1 MPTSHHSG
9 KTNQRLYLL
18 VGLAL
23 SLGSVV
29 VLTSVLQLAGWLG
42 PGVAHPSWTRLAAF
56 VGLVAVAE
64 LVRVHVRVRSTR
76 HGITWAD
83 AVILV
88 GLVMLPAP
96 WVVLATAAG
105 IAVGK
110 AVQRRRPIQ
119 VVFGAAK
126 ESVTAFAGG
135 LVLAAWGAGHTAA
148 TTEVAPF
155 IVAFL
160 AMTVVDAVL
169 AFPVIAAASRTR
181 VRDRLLHN
189 WDIQLFTLL
198 GRFGVAV
205 AAITALALQP
215 QFLYVLPLLI
225 LILHLWHE
233 RWVRTREERK
243 AWQHLTGATESFTGV
258 ELDAVLRAAVT
269 SGARLFSADEIEV
282 EIWLDDQRR
291 LVRGDAN
298 AISFDGDPIQA
309 PAQPSSVYA
318 VALQGYQGERD
329 IGALRLRFR
338 HEIKISE
345 REQAMLQTY
354 AAALDTAVRNAAAY
368 GRLGEAT
375 AAHAHAAAHDPLT
388 GLANRRELER
398 HLAAAV
404 GAVDGPPALLLIDV
418 KHFKEVND
426 ALGHLAGD
434 QVLIAVARRLTGA
447 ADAQDVVCRFG
458 GDEFAVLLPTPGSA
472 EEVAA
477 RARRLLASLTDP
489 VEVEGVPLSIEV
501 YAGLALLDPADERPD
516 GTELMRRADV
526 AMHQS
531 KRTGQSL
538 FCYDGVRDPRDRE
551 RLELSGQLAR
561 AVAEG
566 EFELHFQPIVDLA
579 TGAVVAAEAL
589 ARWRHPIRGLL
600 SPQAFLGL
608 LERSSHL
615 PAFTESILHE
625 ALAAADLWRD
635 AGHDLAVSV
644 NISARSL
651 LDTNLPG
658 QVLAALEAHRTP
670 PANLCLELTET
681 RAISQLET
689 ADRTLRQLRDLGV
702 RMALDDFGTGYSPL
716 AALPRVPAHQLK
728 IDRSFVR
735 TMHADMFPD
744 VSADAEAMNLARAVV
759 RYTIDLGRDLGL
771 TVVAE
776 GIETEVQRHSLW
788 ELGCLLGQGHLFARP
803 TPARALLALLARGAA
818 GQPGTLAPPLHS
830 DGTVVRLSPGRPVGE
845 PRQRRRS

>member
-1 MPTSHHSG
+1 MPAPHHSG
-9 KTNQRLYLL
+9 ETNQRLYML

-23 SLGSVV
+23 FLGSAA
-29 VLTSVLQLAGWLG
+29 VLVSAAHVIGWFDEVTHPTWSQLA
-42 PGVAHPSWTRLAAF
+42 AY
-56 VGLVAVAE
+56 VGLVVVAE

-76 HGITWAD
+76 LGITWAD

-88 GLVMLPAP
+88 GLIMLPSP
-96 WVVLATAAG
+96 WVVLATAVG
-105 IAVGK
+105 ITVGK
-110 AVQRRRPIQ
+110 VVQRRRPVQ
-119 VVFGAAK
+119 VAFGAAK
-126 ESVTAFAGG
+126 ESVTAFIGG
-135 LVLAAWGAGHTAA
+135 LVLNTWGPGDS
-148 TTEVAPF
+148 TTHVVS
-155 IVAFL
+155 IMVAFL
-160 AMTVVDAVL
+160 AMTIVDMVL
-169 AFPVIAAASRTR
+169 AVPVIATASRTR
-181 VRDRLLHN
+181 IRDRLLHN
-189 WDIQLFTLL
+189 WDIQLFALL

-233 RWVRTREERK
+233 QWVRTREERK
-243 AWQHLTGATESFTGV
+243 AWQHLTSATESFTGV
-258 ELDAVLRAAVT
+258 DLEAVLRAAVT
-269 SGARLFSADEIEV
+269 SGAKLFSADEIEV
-282 EIWLDDQRR
+282 EIWLDDRSR
-291 LVRGDAN
+291 LVRGDAS
-298 AISFDGDPIQA
+298 AISFDGDPAQA
-309 PAQPSSVYA
+309 PSQPSSVYA
-318 VALQGYQGERD
+318 VALQGYRGQRD

-338 HEIKISE
+338 HKIKISD

-398 HLAAAV
+398 CLTTLVNAV
-404 GAVDGPPALLLIDV
+404 EGPPALLLIDV

-434 QVLIAVARRLTGA
+434 QLLVAVAQRLTAAAGA
-447 ADAQDVVCRFG
+447 DDLVCRFG
-458 GDEFAVLLPTPGSA
+458 GDEFAVVLPAPGTS
-472 EEVAA
+472 EEIASRV
-477 RARRLLASLTDP
+477 RRLLDNLADP

-501 YAGLALLDPADERPD
+501 YAGLARLDPSDQRPD

-526 AMHQS
+526 AMYQS
-531 KRTGQSL
+531 KRTGQSP
-538 FCYDGVRDPRDRE
+538 FYYDGVRDPRDRD

-561 AVAEG
+561 AVSEG
-566 EFELHFQPIVDLA
+566 EFELFFQPIVDLA

-589 ARWRHPIRGLL
+589 ARWHHPTRGLL
-600 SPQAFLGL
+600 SPQHFLGL

-615 PAFTESILHE
+615 TAFTESILHE
-625 ALAAADLWRD
+625 ALAAADMWRA
-635 AGHDLAVSV
+635 AGHDLTVSV

-651 LDTNLPG
+651 LDTSLPR
-658 QVLAALEAHRTP
+658 QVQAALDAHHTP
-670 PANLCLELTET
+670 PAGLCLELTET

-689 ADRTLRQLRDLGV
+689 ADQTLRQLRDLGV

-735 TMHADMFPD
+735 TMHADLFPNA
-744 VSADAEAMNLARAVV
+744 SADAEVMNLARAVV

-788 ELGCLLGQGHLFARP
+788 ELGCVLGQGHLFARP
-803 TPARALLALLARGAA
+803 TPARALLTLLARGAA
-818 GQPGTLAPPLHS
+818 GQPGTLAPPLHV
-830 DGTVVRLSPGRPVGE
+830 DGTVVRLASGRAVGE